1 MQISFKNPKGTRD
14 FYPDDLLRRRYITEQ
29 WRAAS
34 VRHGFE
40 EIDGPTFEHASL
52 YTVKSGEGILSELFS
67 FTREGGDDLYA
78 LRPEFTPTLARLY
91 AAKAASLPK
100 PVRWF
105 CIPNFF
111 RAEKPQRG
119 RLREFVQWNCD
130 VLGSDDD
137 ASADADVVGCLIG
150 ALGAMGL
157 TDSVVRVQCSAR
169 PAGEALLRRAGVT
182 DDRLDDAF
190 ALLDRWAKLDDSAR
204 ATQSAEIGLDHE
216 TFERDASRVR
226 AGETVDGLDLGP
238 IGALAD
244 RVEGGWIGVE
254 PAVVRGLAY
263 YTGLIFEVLAE
274 GERAVAGGGR
284 YDKLV
289 ELFGGPATP
298 ACGFGMGDVVL
309 ANLLD
314 DHGLFPSGDGLRDAI
329 DRTVRAVSLRPEV
342 FVLSGGEE
350 HDALVGPLV
359 ASLRR
364 GVESTSYRERD
375 GAKPWDADRYQE
387 DGVRSL
393 HARVTSKTT
402 RNLKKLLH
410 EAEKAGAKTAAI
422 VHGADKVQLKDLR
435 TREDVGDFAVDRST
449 SNALGDVAYVG
460 SAIAERV

>member
-1 MQISFKNPKGTRD
+1 MTTTFQNPKGTRD
-14 FYPDDLLRRRYITEQ
+14 FYPEDLLRRRYITEQ

-40 EIDGPTFEHASL
+40 EIDGPTFEHAAL

-130 VLGSDDD
+130 VLGSEDD
-137 ASADADVVGCLIG
+137 APADADVVGCLVG
-150 ALGAMGL
+150 SMEAMGVS
-157 TDSVVRVQCSAR
+157 DRVVRVQCSAR
-169 PAGEALLRRAGVT
+169 PAGEALLKRAGVT
-182 DDRLDDAF
+182 DARMDEAF
-190 ALLDRWAKLDDSAR
+190 ALLDRWAKLDDAARSA
-204 ATQSAEIGLDHE
+204 QSAAIGLDHDA
-216 TFERDASRVR
+216 FERDAQRVR
-226 AGETVDGLDLGP
+226 AGERVEGLELGP
-238 IGALAD
+238 IGALAE
-244 RVEGGWIGVE
+244 RVGGSWIGVE

-314 DHGLFPSGDGLRDAI
+314 DHGLFPAGEELRDAI
-329 DRTVRAVSLRPEV
+329 DRVVRSVSLRPEV
-342 FVLSGGEE
+342 FVVSGAQE
-350 HDALVGPLV
+350 HDGLVGPLV
-359 ASLRR
+359 ARLRR
-364 GVESTSYRERD
+364 GVESSSYRGRE
-375 GAKPWDADRYQE
+375 GAKPWDADRYE
-387 DGVRSL
+387 GDGVRPL

-402 RNLKKLLH
+402 RNLKKLLA
-410 EAEKAGAKTAAI
+410 EAEKMGAKTAAI
-422 VHGADKVQLKDLR
+422 VHGPDKVQLKDLR
-435 TREDVGDFAVDRST
+435 TREDVGDFAVDATT
-449 SNALGDVAYVG
+449 SNALGAVRYVG
-460 SAIAERV
+460 DAIAERV